1 MIAIHIGSKR
11 NTAKAHLAKPV
22 ELAVKCELLKN
33 AENSDEKAEEHNEPD
48 ETAPIVRR
56 AEQLRGEK
64 QKKSVGDQ
72 ELKIEP
78 GIVKRDRAPKN
89 YLP

>member
-1 MIAIHIGSKR
+1 
-11 NTAKAHLAKPV
+11 V
-22 ELAVKCELLKN
+22 LKN
-33 AENSDEKAEEHNEPD
+33 AENSDEKPEQHNEPD
-48 ETAPIVRR
+48 ETAPIVRG
-56 AEQLRGEK
+56 AEQLCGEK
-64 QKKSVGDQ
+64 QKKSVGQQ